1 MAGGIENLTPVRSK
15 AEARERGRK
24 GGIASGK
31 ARRKKRDFRQL
42 MRLLLD
48 MPADELEKADNRE
61 AICAAMIQKAL
72 AGDRG
77 AAEFC
82 RDTAGEGLKQQVEVE
97 AEISGA
103 IDVKISPA
111 VAGLLARL
119 KNGEAQ

>member
-1 MAGGIENLTPVRSK
+1 MAGGIDNLTPVRSVG
-15 AEARERGRK
+15 EAREKGKK

-82 RDTAGEGLKQQVEVE
+82 RDTAGEGPKQQIDHTSSDGSM
-97 AEISGA
+97 AGA
-103 IDVKISPA
+103 IDVRVNFVNVQQA
-111 VAGLLARL
+111 EDA
-119 KNGEAQ
+119 E